1 VSCRNDIP
9 EVAWFGVS
17 DRFKRRMAMRGC
29 RKWTLTLVALCAC
42 SMPARAADDKAKPVP
57 EEGALELV
65 LLRHKAVR
73 DDLKLTHR
81 EARKIHEFTEQQW
94 KKAQKIEE
102 LADEKEKDRRYNELT
117 REDERFLDEVLTP
130 EQKKRLDQITLQ
142 VAGLMWITRPDVAAA
157 LKLTDEQ
164 KKKAAEYQK
173 VARKEMEE
181 LLHSETRRD
190 RQAELRKLH
199 ATCKERVLELLTDEQ
214 EAKFHEMIGH
224 PFRGELS
231 FDEPPLVEEIEKK

>member
-1 VSCRNDIP
+1 
-9 EVAWFGVS
+9 
-17 DRFKRRMAMRGC
+17 MAMRGY

-57 EEGALELV
+57 EEGAVELV

-142 VAGLMWITRPDVAAA
+142 VAGLMWITRPEVADA

-231 FDEPPLVEEIEKK
+231 FDEPSLIEETEKK